1 MRLRV
6 RSTIGQVAQQTRE
19 RHFPIP
25 VLEAVL
31 HCGPD
36 LALDLRLSYAL
47 DEECGIATESS
58 AGAIAIALTRSL
70 TTTWPAAGKLAIR

>member
-6 RSTIGQVAQQTRE
+6 RSTISQVAQQKRE

-31 HCGPD
+31 HCGLD
-36 LALDLRLSYAL
+36 LALDLRLSYASMKSA
-47 DEECGIATESS
+47 ESRRKSS
-58 AGAIAIALTRSL
+58 AGAIASTQSL